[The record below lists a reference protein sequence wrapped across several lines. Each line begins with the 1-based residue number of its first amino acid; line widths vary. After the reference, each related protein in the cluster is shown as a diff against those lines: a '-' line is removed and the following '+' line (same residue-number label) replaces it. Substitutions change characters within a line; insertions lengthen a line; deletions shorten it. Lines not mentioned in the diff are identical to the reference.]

1 MGKKALLKWIQER
14 KGGEELVTISTEKFL
29 FYKEEQKNGGEPTQR
44 CGVRESSLNES

>member
-14 KGGEELVTISTEKFL
+14 KGGEELVTSTEKFL